1 MKFENTRVMN
11 FEGAIRGMRN
21 PKESWHLSDSV
32 FGFYNFDVIKDNII
46 WFVSDSYLRKKYL
59 DTSISEY
66 HNGYSNSRNH
76 NEEQEKI
83 NSYLLKNGI
92 LQTNKN
98 NAKKPY
104 FCNAYNCLEKIAEV
118 AFIGAKDMNLARTL
132 IKAGSEHRKFMRQ
145 IFVSVDITAPLYWW
159 KEFDTYKVGTV
170 ANSTSTMHKLTS
182 KPIDFNSLEIDD
194 LNELED
200 WENKDNGWKFEYNEF
215 TGTFVAGLE
224 GLRQK
229 YLETKD
235 KRVWKE
241 LVRWIPDSWLQT
253 RTVTMNYENLYAMCS
268 SGQRRKHKLN
278 EWSGI
283 DDEDVQ
289 YFINWARSLPYAQD
303 FIFVDE
309 APSILCEEPPIDTK
323 EVHSYK
329 KKPVVIKAYQ
339 TDKEM
344 DIPTLEGIMHASIG
358 DYIITGIN
366 GEQYPCKPDI
376 FAKTYEIV

>member
-11 FEGAIRGMRN
+11 FEGALRGMRN
-21 PKESWHLSDSV
+21 PKESWHLSDSF
-32 FGFYNFDVIKDNII
+32 FGIQFLNVIREDTLWN
-46 WFVSDSYLRKKYL
+46 VSDSYMEKKYPDL
-59 DTSISEY
+59 DSFD
-66 HNGYSNSRNH
+66 
-76 NEEQEKI
+76 EENILEQQKI
-83 NSYLLKNGI
+83 NEYLLKNGI
-92 LQTNKN
+92 LNSN
-98 NAKKPY
+98 IN
-104 FCNAYNCLEKIAEV
+104 EV
-118 AFIGAKDMNLARTL
+118 EFWLDENFVCEVVLIGAKDMNLARTL

-145 IFVSVDITAPLYWW
+145 IFVSVDITAPLSWW

-182 KPIDFNSLEIDD
+182 KPITFDSLETDD
-194 LNELED
+194 AYILGD
-200 WENKDNGWKFEYNEF
+200 WENKNNGWKFDYNSF

-241 LVRWIPDSWLQT
+241 LVRWIPESWLQT
-253 RTVTMNYENLYAMCS
+253 RTVTMNYENLYGMCS
-268 SGQRRKHKLN
+268 PGQRRKHKLN

-283 DDEDVQ
+283 DNKDVQ
-289 YFINWARSLPYAQD
+289 YFIKWARSLPYAQD

-309 APSILCEEPPIDTK
+309 EPSILCEKPPIDTK
-323 EVHSYK
+323 EIHSYK